1 MTGPFRVTASTV
13 VELAIRAIGQP
24 VPQGSH
30 VGIMIGKGAHRRI
43 QVVPVNAA
51 ALAKWRGIVKTA
63 AVSAVTAAGWLTLT
77 GPVVVEAVF
86 LLDKPRTVRR
96 LLPTVAP
103 DLDKL
108 QRALGDALTDAQAIA
123 DDALIVRWVVEKRYV
138 AGGQRPG
145 VRVLVRPADEV
156 IV

>member
-1 MTGPFRVTASTV
+1 MTASTV
-13 VELAIRAIGQP
+13 VELAVRAIGTP

-30 VGIMIGKGAHRRI
+30 HAQIVGKGRAI
-43 QVVPVNAA
+43 VVANNANG
-51 ALAKWRGIVKTA
+51 LRKWRGILKDAAESAMTA
-63 AVSAVTAAGWLTLT
+63 CGWITLT
-77 GPVVVEAVF
+77 GPVAVDVVFYLER
-86 LLDKPRTVRR
+86 PRSVRR

-108 QRALGDALTDAQAIA
+108 VRTLDSLTDAGVWA
-123 DDALIVRWVVEKRYV
+123 DDSRVVDLRAAKRYV

>member
-1 MTGPFRVTASTV
+1 MTAAVST
-13 VELAIRAIGQP
+13 ELVIRAIGQP

-30 VGIMIGKGAHRRI
+30 VGIMIGKGVNRRI

-51 ALAKWRGIVKTA
+51 ALGKWRGIVKA
-63 AVSAVTAAGWLTLT
+63 AAESAMTAAGWLTLT

-86 LLDKPRTVRR
+86 LVEKPRTVRR

-108 QRALGDALTDAQAIA
+108 ARACGDALTDAEVIA
-123 DDALIVRWVVEKRYV
+123 DDALVVEWHLAKRYC

-145 VRVLVRPADEV
+145 VRVVVRPAEQV